1 MKIVR
6 ATDDNTSLLG
16 NSGSA
21 DGEPPSVIG
30 KCLAMISPM
39 LPWGKCYLTDGE
51 QGKGK
56 GEKSKRWEKKRES
69 LFFHRAGNL
78 TAAGRALV
86 KLPTSLPVRNSTWV
100 WMPSKHNTKNIFF
113 FLICKSVY
121 ASFPRHGDNY
131 TPHHTEVF
139 WKQKRMCL
147 RLPVNVRHYCL
158 SYKGLRKIRKIIW

>member
-1 MKIVR
+1 MTTHPYWEILGQLMENHLLSLGSAWQWFPPCFHGAS
-6 ATDDNTSLLG
+6 ATLLMGSRGRERGRKVKGGERKEKVCSFTGLEISLLLV
-16 NSGSA
+16 
-21 DGEPPSVIG
+21 EPSWSSQLPSQWETPHESE
-30 KCLAMISPM
+30 CLP
-39 LPWGKCYLTDGE
+39 
-51 QGKGK
+51 
-56 GEKSKRWEKKRES
+56 
-69 LFFHRAGNL
+69 
-78 TAAGRALV
+78 
-86 KLPTSLPVRNSTWV
+86 
-100 WMPSKHNTKNIFF
+100 NTTLKTFF